1 MQRRD
6 KVSQFGAFLPFGSGM
21 VERVVYI
28 IYRCLASQLQQRP
41 GAVPEKGTRKN
52 SLTVSEGLSEVFSPS
67 AGQGLSFAEV

>member
-41 GAVPEKGTRKN
+41 GAVPEKGTRKKQ
-52 SLTVSEGLSEVFSPS
+52 LDRIGRFVRGFLFLRRTRAILC
-67 AGQGLSFAEV
+67 